1 MRIVGG
7 MWRGRRL
14 FEPSGSDV
22 TRPTTDRV
30 REAMASM
37 VDSALPE
44 GIEGARVL
52 DAFGGSGALGIEVLS
67 RGAASA
73 TFFEADRRAAQLIRK
88 NLDLV
93 GAGAPQARVVAGGTC
108 SLPPSAA
115 GSPGVPLTSCCSTLP
130 MPLARNPWSG
140 SLRPWPPPGRSLRE
154 RSPFMS
160 MPLATQEPARRDLR
174 LCVRSAT
181 ASQVSTSCGWSQLPV
196 EWRVRVAARRYRPP
210 SRALPPRERIPVRLE

>member
-52 DAFGGSGALGIEVLS
+52 DAFGGSGALGIEMLS

-93 GAGAPQARVVAGGTC
+93 GAGAPQARVVAGDVLAAAERGRVPGGPFD
-108 SLPPSAA
+108 LVLLDPPYAFGSEPVERLLEALAAA
-115 GSPGVPLTSCCSTLP
+115 GTLAPGA
-130 MPLARNPWSG
+130 LALHEHAARDAGARPEG
-140 SLRPWPPPGRSLRE
+140 FEVVREKRYGITGVDLLR
-154 RSPFMS
+154 M
-160 MPLATQEPARRDLR
+160 
-174 LCVRSAT
+174 VAT
-181 ASQVSTSCGWSQLPV
+181 AG
-196 EWRVRVAARRYRPP
+196 
-210 SRALPPRERIPVRLE
+210 